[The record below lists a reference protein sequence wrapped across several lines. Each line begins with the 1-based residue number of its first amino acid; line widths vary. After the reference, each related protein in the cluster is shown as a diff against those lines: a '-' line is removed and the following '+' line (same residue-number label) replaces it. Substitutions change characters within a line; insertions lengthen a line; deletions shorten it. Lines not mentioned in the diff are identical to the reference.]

1 MLHRDKKKLQYQ
13 SGDHFMKKKKERYSL
28 PDYRLPV
35 FASSLGLLLLGYSS

>member
-1 MLHRDKKKLQYQ
+1 MLHTDKNKAVIILCKKNK
-13 SGDHFMKKKKERYSL
+13 SVSL